1 MENLIREFRYG
12 VRNLRKRPLFALT
25 IILIFALALAGNAAI
40 FSLVYTILIQPP
52 PYEEPDRLVRLW
64 EVDQASPRDFQMTS
78 GSNFMDWRNR
88 NRTLEGIAAWSRPG
102 FQTLTAQTPAEEI
115 RTVSV
120 TSNFFNVFKVN
131 AAIGRT
137 FLPEE
142 DQIET
147 GAVVVSHGFWQS
159 RMGGRRDV
167 LNAKVELDEE
177 GYNIVGVMPADFKAL
192 MGRVDIWLPMHLEGS
207 AIDRGQNYLQAVA
220 RLKPEITIQQAQ
232 SDLAAVAATLEKQY
246 PDSNLRQGIAVVALE
261 TQLNSALRTPL
272 LILFCAVALVMM
284 IGCFNIANLLALR
297 GMDRRKEFSLRLA
310 LGATRGQIIRHV
322 LIENMILF
330 LLGGTTGLIFSGWLL
345 RGLLFL
351 DLQLLPEVYVIKSM
365 GIETFLFCFGW
376 IAITGLLFGGLP
388 AFQFRMRTTTLQS
401 NERSGTDDRFSNMLR
416 NSFVIGQIALSLALS
431 IPAGLLLQSFL
442 SIRNTPTGF
451 QGDQVVVAY
460 QSVDGARY
468 VEPDARS
475 AYYKK
480 LIQRFRNLPG
490 VKNAAASTVI
500 PLGDFGIDFQVP
512 VTREENTVQP
522 LALLPQAY
530 FRAVTPEY
538 FRTLQVPLLR
548 GRYFTDHDDPSAT
561 LVVILNEALAK
572 RMWPGGDAV
581 GKKLRLFWADWR
593 TYEVVGIVQ
602 NTLSY
607 GAIAGP
613 VPEVYVSDSQIPYS
627 IMNVLIRFDT
637 ASSASTE
644 IVRKAFL
651 EVDPHQPVQEI
662 TTMNAL
668 IDRSTNRERLVAILV
683 GVFGIFAILL
693 ASAGIYGTISFTI
706 ASKTREIGVRMALG
720 ATRPQIRNWI
730 LSRSANLV
738 APGILLGIFCALAGV
753 SFLQKF
759 LYGIEATD
767 LLTFLASTALLC
779 LTALLACIVPAKRAS
794 RMDPNA
800 ALRYE

>member
-1 MENLIREFRYG
+1 
-12 VRNLRKRPLFALT
+12 
-25 IILIFALALAGNAAI
+25 
-40 FSLVYTILIQPP
+40 
-52 PYEEPDRLVRLW
+52 
-64 EVDQASPRDFQMTS
+64 
-78 GSNFMDWRNR
+78 
-88 NRTLEGIAAWSRPG
+88 
-102 FQTLTAQTPAEEI
+102 
-115 RTVSV
+115 
-120 TSNFFNVFKVN
+120 
-131 AAIGRT
+131 
-137 FLPEE
+137 
-142 DQIET
+142 
-147 GAVVVSHGFWQS
+147 
-159 RMGGRRDV
+159 
-167 LNAKVELDEE
+167 
-177 GYNIVGVMPADFKAL
+177 
-192 MGRVDIWLPMHLEGS
+192 
-207 AIDRGQNYLQAVA
+207 
-220 RLKPEITIQQAQ
+220 
-232 SDLAAVAATLEKQY
+232 
-246 PDSNLRQGIAVVALE
+246 
-261 TQLNSALRTPL
+261 
-272 LILFCAVALVMM
+272 
-284 IGCFNIANLLALR
+284 
-297 GMDRRKEFSLRLA
+297 
-310 LGATRGQIIRHV
+310 
-322 LIENMILF
+322 
-330 LLGGTTGLIFSGWLL
+330 
-345 RGLLFL
+345 
-351 DLQLLPEVYVIKSM
+351 
-365 GIETFLFCFGW
+365 
-376 IAITGLLFGGLP
+376 
-388 AFQFRMRTTTLQS
+388 
-401 NERSGTDDRFSNMLR
+401 
-416 NSFVIGQIALSLALS
+416 
-431 IPAGLLLQSFL
+431 
-442 SIRNTPTGF
+442 
-451 QGDQVVVAY
+451 
-460 QSVDGARY
+460 
-468 VEPDARS
+468 
-475 AYYKK
+475 
-480 LIQRFRNLPG
+480 
-490 VKNAAASTVI
+490 
-500 PLGDFGIDFQVP
+500 
-512 VTREENTVQP
+512 
-522 LALLPQAY
+522 
-530 FRAVTPEY
+530 
-538 FRTLQVPLLR
+538 
-548 GRYFTDHDDPSAT
+548 
-561 LVVILNEALAK
+561 
-572 RMWPGGDAV
+572 MWPGGDAV